1 MSQGSTTR
9 SRRAGAAP
17 AAPKGMAAPS
27 AGTAGPPD
35 AAAPGWVRPV
45 AARTRP
51 DRHFGGYY
59 RSADPQVGGQAL
71 RGVPLTQ
78 AEDAAV
84 AAVRM
89 AYGIAD
95 AQIERGMR
103 VARQLRG
110 AAARQGS
117 SPADALGATERLVE
131 KAMLAVLEWMEGAAT
146 SPEHPVRRL
155 AGAELRL
162 LARLLG
168 LAADA
173 GGPLGGAAGP
183 APAAAAAAS
192 ESQSARGAPP
202 GPQASGGSTG
212 HGQDMGGAGASTL
225 RLINTAPT
233 RSRRPVRVVGFD
245 HEAGREPW
253 QLEAVYFHRHEA
265 SADEPPL
272 AARWAWDGT
281 AATLTLEVGAATPR
295 GRWVAGLYDAQDVQ
309 RGVIELQL

>member
-1 MSQGSTTR
+1 MSQRSTSR
-9 SRRAGAAP
+9 SRRAVTAPGAAP
-17 AAPKGMAAPS
+17 EAAN
-27 AGTAGPPD
+27 PD
-35 AAAPGWVRPV
+35 AAAEGWVRPV

-59 RSADPQVGGQAL
+59 RTADRSLGGQAA
-71 RGVPLTQ
+71 RGVPLAQ

-95 AQIERGMR
+95 AQIERGLR

-117 SPADALGATERLVE
+117 TPAEALGATERLAE
-131 KAMLAVLEWMEGAAT
+131 KALLIAVEWMEGAAT
-146 SPEHPVRRL
+146 SRDHPVRRL
-155 AGAELRL
+155 AAAELRL

-168 LAADA
+168 LPARARARPRDA
-173 GGPLGGAAGP
+173 SGP
-183 APAAAAAAS
+183 APTGGEAAPQQAP
-192 ESQSARGAPP
+192 GAP
-202 GPQASGGSTG
+202 
-212 HGQDMGGAGASTL
+212 AGAAL
-225 RLINTAPT
+225 RIVNTAPP
-233 RSRRPVRVVGFD
+233 RSRRPVRLVVFD
-245 HEAGREPW
+245 HQAPREPM
-253 QLEAVYFHRHEA
+253 QLDAVYFHRQEA

-281 AATLTLEVGAATPR
+281 AATLTLEVGGTTPR
-295 GRWVAGLYDAQDVQ
+295 GRWLAGLYDAQDVQ